1 MRWLRSAAFSDS
13 QSVFLAAPPYSRL
26 CPFYLL
32 FLYFFKK
39 RKAYIRKAAG
49 SRQPGSPHPLTACM
63 FSSTESSAH
72 WYLYQP
78 IFALV
83 RRCPFSL
90 HWIDVTLKNIC
101 QAVSLVAI
109 LAFHFLYAC
118 SRAGEE
124 QWAQA
129 AESCQGTEMPPA
141 AIKCLVSSKRTD
153 LFHFFFLFFAKNTI
167 DTASAFTDNTWI
179 GQIM

>member
-1 MRWLRSAAFSDS
+1 MCIYGNYSFDKPLVCLGKETAGLESHGVAMRWLRSAAFSDS

-90 HWIDVTLKNIC
+90 HWIDVILKNIC
-101 QAVSLVAI
+101 
-109 LAFHFLYAC
+109 
-118 SRAGEE
+118 
-124 QWAQA
+124 
-129 AESCQGTEMPPA
+129 
-141 AIKCLVSSKRTD
+141 
-153 LFHFFFLFFAKNTI
+153 
-167 DTASAFTDNTWI
+167 
-179 GQIM
+179 